1 MRSDFWEIEIVMIKT
16 KLSNIGKD
24 IYTIISELAHDSD
37 IINLA
42 RVAPDFSYSEELDIL
57 AAKYIKEKSTE
68 YSHPDGL
75 LELREAI
82 SETIS
87 KKHGVNFSPLNEIT
101 ISAGATQAM
110 YTVISS
116 FVDEG
121 DEVVLF
127 EPAFNSYVPAIQSN
141 GGRPV
146 FVQLKQ
152 PDYRIDW
159 EAVQKLINTRTKLII
174 INTPHNP
181 TGATFNQ
188 EDIAQLKKITNG
200 TKINV
205 IGDEVFESM
214 VFDGKKHYSVLS
226 NEQLAE
232 RSIVISSLGITFNV
246 PGWKIG
252 YYVASEKLMNQIRKN
267 QLFQVNSVNT
277 PLQYAMADYLKK
289 GVDYTIINKKF
300 EEKRDFVI
308 DLLKDSKFEIIPTQG
323 GFYQLLKYSN
333 ISEEKDT
340 EFARKIMDEY
350 GVALFPLS
358 VFYHDSIDNK
368 ILGFSFARDEN
379 ILREAVKRLK
389 KI

>member
-1 MRSDFWEIEIVMIKT
+1 MIKT

-24 IYTIISELAHDSD
+24 IYTVISELTQDSD

-42 RVAPDFSYSEELDIL
+42 KVAPDFSYPEELNKL
-57 AAKYIKEKSTE
+57 AIKYIKEKSTE

-75 LELREAI
+75 FELREAI
-82 SETIS
+82 TESIA
-87 KKHGVNFSPLNEIT
+87 KKHGVNFSAQNEVTIT
-101 ISAGATQAM
+101 AGATQAM

-146 FVQLKQ
+146 FVQLKL

-181 TGATFNQ
+181 TGVTFNQ

-205 IGDEVFESM
+205 IGDEVFEHM
-214 VFDGKKHYSVLS
+214 VFDKKKHYSVLS
-226 NEQLAE
+226 NDQLAE
-232 RSIVISSLGITFNV
+232 RSIVVSSLGITFNV

-252 YYVASEKLMNQIRKN
+252 YCVASEKLMSQIRKK
-267 QLFQVNSVNT
+267 QTFQINSVNT
-277 PLQYAMADYLKK
+277 PLQYAMADYLKN
-289 GVDYTIINKKF
+289 GVDYSVISKQF
-300 EEKRDFVI
+300 QDKRDFVCN
-308 DLLKDSKFEIIPTQG
+308 LLQDSRFELVPSQG
-323 GFYQLLKYSN
+323 GFYQLVNYSQL
-333 ISEEKDT
+333 SDEKDT
-340 EFARKIMDEY
+340 EFARRLMDEY

-368 ILGFSFARDEN
+368 ILGFSYARDEQLLN
-379 ILREAVKRLK
+379 KAINRLK

>member
-1 MRSDFWEIEIVMIKT
+1 MIKT
-16 KLSNIGKD
+16 KLSNTGKD
-24 IYTIISELAHDSD
+24 IYTIISELSSDSD

-42 RVAPDFSYSEELDIL
+42 KVAPDFSYSKELNKL
-57 AAKYIKEKSTE
+57 AIKYIEEKSTE

-75 LELREAI
+75 LSLREAI
-82 SETIS
+82 VETIS
-87 KKHGVNFSPLNEIT
+87 RKHGVNFSALNEVTIT
-101 ISAGATQAM
+101 AGATQAM
-110 YTVISS
+110 YTIISS
-116 FVDEG
+116 FVNEG

-146 FVQLKQ
+146 FVQLKH

-174 INTPHNP
+174 VNTPHNP
-181 TGATFNQ
+181 TGATFDQ

-214 VFDGKKHYSVLS
+214 VFDDKKHNSVLS

-252 YYVASEKLMNQIRKN
+252 YCVAPEDLMTQIRKK
-267 QLFQVNSVNT
+267 QLFQINSINT
-277 PLQYAMADYLKK
+277 PLQYAMADYLRN
-289 GVDYTIINKKF
+289 GVDFDDIKKKF
-300 EEKRDFVI
+300 EEKRNFVSG
-308 DLLKDSKFEIIPTQG
+308 LLKETRFEFVPSQG
-323 GFYQLLKYSN
+323 GFYQILDYSK

-340 EFARKIMDEY
+340 DFSRRIMDEY
-350 GVALFPLS
+350 GVAMFPLS

-368 ILGFSFARDEN
+368 MLGFSYARDEK
-379 ILREAVKRLK
+379 ILNKAINRLK

>member
-1 MRSDFWEIEIVMIKT
+1 MIKT

-24 IYTIISELAHDSD
+24 IYTVISELTQDSD

-42 RVAPDFSYSEELDIL
+42 KVAPDFSYPEELNKL
-57 AAKYIKEKSTE
+57 AIKYIKEKSTE

-75 LELREAI
+75 FELREAI
-82 SETIS
+82 TESIA
-87 KKHGVNFSPLNEIT
+87 KKHGVNFSAQNEVTIT
-101 ISAGATQAM
+101 AGATQAM

-146 FVQLKQ
+146 FVQLKL

-181 TGATFNQ
+181 TGVTFNQ

-205 IGDEVFESM
+205 IGDEVFKHM
-214 VFDGKKHYSVLS
+214 VFDKKKHYSVLS

-232 RSIVISSLGITFNV
+232 RSIVVSSLGITFNV

-252 YYVASEKLMNQIRKN
+252 YCVASEKLMSQIRKK
-267 QLFQVNSVNT
+267 QTFQINSVNT
-277 PLQYAMADYLKK
+277 PLQYAMADYLKN
-289 GVDYTIINKKF
+289 GVDYSVISKQF
-300 EEKRDFVI
+300 QDKRDFVCN
-308 DLLKDSKFEIIPTQG
+308 LLQDSRFELVPSQG
-323 GFYQLLKYSN
+323 GFYQLVNYSQL
-333 ISEEKDT
+333 SDEKDT
-340 EFARKIMDEY
+340 EFARRLMDEY

-368 ILGFSFARDEN
+368 ILGFSYARDEQLLN
-379 ILREAVKRLK
+379 KAINRLK

>member
-1 MRSDFWEIEIVMIKT
+1 MIKE

-24 IYTIISELAHDSD
+24 IYTVITELVQDTD

-42 RVAPDFSYSEELDIL
+42 KISPDIPCSDKLTELAI
-57 AAKYIKEKSTE
+57 KYIKEKSTE

-75 LELREAI
+75 LELRKAVADKIE
-82 SETIS
+82 
-87 KKHGVNFSPLNEIT
+87 KKHGININADNEVTIT
-101 ISAGATQAM
+101 AGATQAM
-110 YTVISS
+110 YTAISS
-116 FVDEG
+116 FINEG

-127 EPAFNSYVPAIQSN
+127 EPAFNSYIPAIESN

-146 FVQLKQ
+146 FVQRKK

-174 INTPHNP
+174 VNTPHNP
-181 TGATFNQ
+181 TGAVFNE

-205 IGDEVFESM
+205 LSDEVFEYM
-214 VFDGKKHYSVLS
+214 VFDDHKHCSVLS

-232 RSIVISSLGITFNV
+232 RSVVISSFGITFNV
-246 PGWKIG
+246 PGWKLG
-252 YYVASEKLMNQIRKN
+252 YCIASEKVMSQIRKN
-267 QLFQVNSVNT
+267 QHFQINNVNT
-277 PLQYAMADYLKK
+277 PMQYALAEYMQNY
-289 GVDYTIINKKF
+289 VDYTTVRKQF
-300 EEKRDFVI
+300 EEKRNFVNNI
-308 DLLKDSKFEIIPTQG
+308 LKDSRFKLVPTKG
-323 GFYQLLKYSN
+323 TFYQLLDYSK

-340 EFARKIMDEY
+340 EFARRIMDDY

-368 ILGFSFARDEN
+368 MLGFSFAREEKV
-379 ILREAVKRLK
+379 LAKAAHQLLK
-389 KI
+389 V

>member
-1 MRSDFWEIEIVMIKT
+1 MIKT
-16 KLSNIGKD
+16 KLSNTGKD
-24 IYTIISELAHDSD
+24 IYTIISELSNDSD

-42 RVAPDFSYSEELDIL
+42 KVAPDFSYSEELNKL
-57 AAKYIKEKSTE
+57 AIKYIKEKSTE

-75 LELREAI
+75 LQLREAI
-82 SETIS
+82 ADTIS
-87 KKHGVNFSPLNEIT
+87 KKHGVNFSALNEVTIT
-101 ISAGATQAM
+101 AGATQAM

-152 PDYRIDW
+152 PDYKIDW

-181 TGATFNQ
+181 TGSTFTQ

-200 TKINV
+200 TNINV

-232 RSIVISSLGITFNV
+232 RSVVISSLGITFNV

-252 YYVASEKLMNQIRKN
+252 YCVAPEKLMTQIRKK
-267 QLFQVNSVNT
+267 QLFQINSVNT
-277 PLQYAMADYLKK
+277 PLQYAMADYLKN
-289 GVDYTIINKKF
+289 GVDFDIINKKF
-300 EEKRDFVI
+300 EEKRNFVTQ
-308 DLLKDSKFEIIPTQG
+308 LLQDSKFEIVPSQG
-323 GFYQLLKYSN
+323 GFYQLLDYSK
-333 ISEEKDT
+333 ISEEKDI
-340 EFARKIMDEY
+340 EFARRIMDEY

-368 ILGFSFARDEN
+368 MLGFSFARDEK
-379 ILREAVKRLK
+379 ILNKAINRLK